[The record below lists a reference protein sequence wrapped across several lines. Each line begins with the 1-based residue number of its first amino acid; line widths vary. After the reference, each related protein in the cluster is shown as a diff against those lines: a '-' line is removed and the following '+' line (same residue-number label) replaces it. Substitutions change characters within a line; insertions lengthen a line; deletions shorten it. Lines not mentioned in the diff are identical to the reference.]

1 MLWKQLGASISS
13 SSAAGT
19 PKAPSSSTGTPRA
32 PSSSSPRAI
41 LFPSPRAPSSSRVH
55 HWAEASEGG
64 GGGGGG
70 GGGQHVDID
79 ALTAAMNLE
88 ALGLEKQL
96 QRLETKLQRLETKL
110 NMVLHEAQNSRTQG
124 LGMLES
130 AAHGASVILC
140 TGTNSHITLYSP

>member
-55 HWAEASEGG
+55 HWAEASEG